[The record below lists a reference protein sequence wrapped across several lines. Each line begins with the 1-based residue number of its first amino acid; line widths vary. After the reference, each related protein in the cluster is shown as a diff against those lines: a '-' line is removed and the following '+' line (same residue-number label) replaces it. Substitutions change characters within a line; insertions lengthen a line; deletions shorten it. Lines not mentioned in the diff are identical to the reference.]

1 MKGKHGELLRDGQPH
16 QMLLRQ
22 IGVHKISKEQKEIKD
37 QIMGATDQLT
47 LENENPDPDCTLD
60 LPILQRLEKSDG

>member
-1 MKGKHGELLRDGQPH
+1 MKGKHDELLRDDQTH

-22 IGVHKISKEQKEIKD
+22 TGVHKITKEQQEVMDK
-37 QIMGATDQLT
+37 IMGETAQFT
-47 LENENPDPDCTLD
+47 LENENPDPECTLD